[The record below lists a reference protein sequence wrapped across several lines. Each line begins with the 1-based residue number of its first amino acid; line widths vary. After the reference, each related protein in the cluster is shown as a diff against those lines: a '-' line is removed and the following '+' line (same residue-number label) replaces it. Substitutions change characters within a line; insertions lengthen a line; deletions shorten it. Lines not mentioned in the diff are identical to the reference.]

1 VQVIRRGAEAEI
13 SLGKWMGRSAIY
25 KRRVPKPYRHPELDR
40 QLRASRTKNEA
51 KLLQE
56 ARLRGVPTPIIF
68 DISLAEGTMVMQY
81 IEGPRAKDLL
91 ETAPE
96 AEAMEIAGR
105 IGSMVAKLHAG
116 GMTHGD
122 LTTSNMI
129 VHDGRVFLIDISLG
143 SKTAGTEE
151 MGVDLHLLREAFQS
165 AHSARMYLYDEVV
178 RTYVAGFPKA
188 KEVLAKVHQIEA
200 RGRYT

>member
-1 VQVIRRGAEAEI
+1 MQVIRRGAEAEI
-13 SLGKWMGRSAIY
+13 SLGRWMGRPAIF
-25 KRRVPKPYRHPELDR
+25 KCRLPKPYRHPELDQ

-56 ARLRGVPTPIIF
+56 ARRRGVPTPIIF
-68 DISLAEGTMVMQY
+68 DICLAEGTMVMQY

-91 ETAPE
+91 ESAPE
-96 AEAMEIAGR
+96 EEAVQIAGK
-105 IGSMVAKLHAG
+105 IGTMVAKLHAG

-129 VHDGRVFLIDISLG
+129 VHDGRVYLIDISLG
-143 SKTAGTEE
+143 SKIAGVEE
-151 MGVDLHLLREAFQS
+151 MGVDMHLLREAFQS
-165 AHSARMYLYDEVV
+165 AHSSRMYLFDEVV
-178 RTYVAGFPKA
+178 RSYSSAFPRA
-188 KEVLAKVHQIEA
+188 SEVLAKVHQIEA

>member
-13 SLGKWMGRSAIY
+13 SLGKWMGRAAIF

-105 IGSMVAKLHAG
+105 IGTMVARLHAG

-129 VHDGRVFLIDISLG
+129 VSDGRVFLIDISLG
-143 SKTAGTEE
+143 SKTAGIEE

-165 AHSARMYLYDEVV
+165 AHSGRMYLYDEVV
-178 RTYVAGFPKA
+178 RNYSQGFHKS